1 LKVYDLFPR
10 IFRNKEYSI
19 NEEKGLNMKQQIS
32 TFTKKL
38 QQLEESGVVINPWLA
53 GMDSTGRF
61 DPGVF
66 ERLDL
71 EAREYSAIKW
81 TESEKNCYFDT
92 MPVPQAFP
100 NIALYETFASTAVF
114 IAHEQTGNLLV
125 DEKIALEAIDKVNKF
140 RNSPRK
146 GKTCLQQLFTGRTY
160 YILTGTNN

>member
-1 LKVYDLFPR
+1 MLFGR
-10 IFRNKEYSI
+10 NLIFFHEYLEIKNIQLMSR
-19 NEEKGLNMKQQIS
+19 KGINMKQPIS

-92 MPVPQAFP
+92 MPVPQAIP
-100 NIALYETFASTAVF
+100 HIALYETFASTAVF
-114 IAHEQTGNLLV
+114 IAHE
-125 DEKIALEAIDKVNKF
+125 
-140 RNSPRK
+140 
-146 GKTCLQQLFTGRTY
+146 
-160 YILTGTNN
+160 